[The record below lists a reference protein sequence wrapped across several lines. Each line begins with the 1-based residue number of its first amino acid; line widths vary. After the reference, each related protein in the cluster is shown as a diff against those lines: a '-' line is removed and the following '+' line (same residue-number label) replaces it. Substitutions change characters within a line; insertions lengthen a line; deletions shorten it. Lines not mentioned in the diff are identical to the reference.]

1 MSEIDEEIRGEVL
14 SEVYRQIEE
23 LDWDGLS
30 PRERSRCYEQWVN
43 DPLIGDKLARF
54 IPREKVRVWIKDGPV
69 KELPRVR
76 NGIGPNAK
84 YAFRRYPTADQIAR
98 QVLGPEWQ
106 ADLDTLDVKPTR
118 CVVKGSGSERLMMWA
133 PAQNLQDLVWA
144 GINARVDDR
153 PEPLLVIGLPQGQR
167 LGEGEQA
174 RHRRVARIA
183 GLELIHTTLRLM
195 RVAPR

>member
-30 PRERSRCYEQWVN
+30 SRERSRCYERWVN

-84 YAFRRYPTADQIAR
+84 YAFSRYPTADQIAR
-98 QVLGPEWQ
+98 QVLGPDWR
-106 ADLDTLDVKPTR
+106 ADLDTLDIKPTQ
-118 CVVKGSGSERLMMWA
+118 CVIKGPGSERLMMWA
-133 PAQNLQDLVWA
+133 PPQNLQDLVWA
-144 GINARVDDR
+144 
-153 PEPLLVIGLPQGQR
+153 
-167 LGEGEQA
+167 
-174 RHRRVARIA
+174 
-183 GLELIHTTLRLM
+183 
-195 RVAPR
+195 